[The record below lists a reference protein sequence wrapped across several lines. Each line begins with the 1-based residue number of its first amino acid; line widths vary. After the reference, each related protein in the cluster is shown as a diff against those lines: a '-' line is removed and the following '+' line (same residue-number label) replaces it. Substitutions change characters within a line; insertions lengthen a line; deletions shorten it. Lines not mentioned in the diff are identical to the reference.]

1 MCDFQFIL
9 LSYYLQH
16 TGLLLPMLKLFLGIL
31 LYLMQLFDIDI
42 ELVFDPVSQ
51 LLCSDLRKTYT
62 DTKYLFAKIYAHPC
76 SLQQY
81 L

>member
-9 LSYYLQH
+9 LSYYLQY

-62 DTKYLFAKIYAHPC
+62 DTKYLFEKIYAHPC